1 MKRCLLLLLS
11 LALLSLSGCMIE
23 TVQDLQSKEETIEL
37 YREHRE
43 LFAESTKEL
52 LALWDTEKPHSIDLE
67 LQGGVVVCT
76 IYRKKTDR
84 VYLAKEKTVLQSS
97 ALLRLLELPLE
108 HGISV
113 DEEGIDFQCDGAG
126 FGSNTAY
133 CGIFYSPTGH
143 LVDLP
148 FYLPDLNY
156 QQQGDTLI
164 GSAPGNDNEVH
175 IQALGAGYFY
185 YYQRY

>member
-1 MKRCLLLLLS
+1 MKRCLLLILSFLL
-11 LALLSLSGCMIE
+11 LLLSGCVIE
-23 TVQDLQSKEETIEL
+23 TVQDLQSREETIEL

-52 LALWDTEKPHSIDLE
+52 LALWDKEKPHSIDLE
-67 LQGGVVVCT
+67 LQGGEVVCM
-76 IYRKKTDR
+76 IYRLEPGEVKFK
-84 VYLAKEKTVLQSS
+84 KEKTTMQSQ

-126 FGSNTAY
+126 FGPNTAY

-148 FYLPDLNY
+148 FYLSDLNY

-164 GSAPGNDNEVH
+164 GSAPGDDNEVQ